1 MHSDMID
8 VLVLQE
14 KYNEIEAELIL
25 QCLQLPVPLHT
36 STVGRFI
43 KLITS
48 HKYGTFLVLDTFR
61 FVLCVDS
68 LIWMKSSI

>member
-1 MHSDMID
+1 MHSDVID

-36 STVGRFI
+36 STVGRLI
-43 KLITS
+43 KLIT
-48 HKYGTFLVLDTFR
+48 
-61 FVLCVDS
+61 
-68 LIWMKSSI
+68 